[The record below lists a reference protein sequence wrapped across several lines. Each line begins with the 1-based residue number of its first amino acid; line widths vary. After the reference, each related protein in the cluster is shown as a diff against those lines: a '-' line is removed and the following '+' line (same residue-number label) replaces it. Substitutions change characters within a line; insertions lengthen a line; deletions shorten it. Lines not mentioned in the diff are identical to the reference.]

1 MDPLARDDK
10 EKTPNFYRGYFDAE
24 KRKPIKNPDRSVA
37 SIVISSCISALPFAF
52 LIYFGFRMRNRA
64 SQAMNDVSSG
74 KSNRITEAL
83 QKTFRGMTDPL
94 GTKNFEVNVKDTKFR
109 DVIGVPEALNEVQQY
124 VEFLKQPEKFTRLG
138 GRLPKGCLL
147 TGKPGTGKTLLARAV
162 AGEAD
167 VPFFSCS
174 GADFIEVY
182 VGSGPK
188 RVRELFESAKTK
200 APSVIF
206 LDEVD
211 AIGSRSNGQGAGGV
225 SQEENRTVNQLLA
238 ELDGLQQ
245 NEAVVVF
252 AATNFPENLDKALLR
267 EGRFDRKVEIPMPD
281 VEARRDLFMHYL
293 RKIVTGDPSGA
304 TSSHEATT
312 GAGNAAAASPPSAET
327 PKTDALMPKIQLPEQ
342 DNVIIASRLAS
353 LTPGISPATISAIV
367 NEAALAA
374 AISGEPVVGLKQLM
388 PAIDDVLIGKK
399 HRSRMTSKSSKRIA
413 LHEAGHAL
421 TAWLLPQQSKVI
433 KVSIIPRANAGG
445 FTQQLGK
452 ESLDHMTDQ
461 TMFTDLCVL
470 LGGRIAEMTLYD
482 DLSTGAQ
489 DDYQRATK
497 LAVNEFLAFGMS
509 DSVGLLSFDYQR
521 LDQGRMYQLCSET
534 TQHMAELE
542 AARLV
547 QAAYNFTTHLLT
559 TNKATLHKVAD
570 ALFEKKELLEEDL
583 LGIIGARSST
593 PMHAPLEKDALMALE
608 SFVQRATQVRQEIT
622 AKAEAVE
629 EADGPLIRA
638 TPTKLAS

>member
-1 MDPLARDDK
+1 MDPLERKSD
-10 EKTPNFYRGYFDAE
+10 EKNPNFLRGFFDAE
-24 KRKPIKNPDRSVA
+24 KRKPIKTPDRSFA
-37 SIVISSCISALPFAF
+37 SYVVGGCLSALPVAF
-52 LIYFGFRMRNRA
+52 IIYFGLRA
-64 SQAMNDVSSG
+64 SMRAQQATNDMMSG
-74 KSNRITEAL
+74 KSSRFTEAM
-83 QKTFRGMTDPL
+83 KRFRGMTDPL
-94 GTKNFEVNVKDTKFR
+94 GTKSFEVSVKDTKFR
-109 DVIGVPEALNEVQQY
+109 DVIGVPEALLEVQQY
-124 VEFLKQPEKFTRLG
+124 VEFLKMPEKFTRLG

-188 RVRELFESAKTK
+188 RVRELFESAKAK

-225 SQEENRTVNQLLA
+225 SSEENRTVNQLLA

-281 VEARRDLFMHYL
+281 EDARRDLFMHYL
-293 RKIVTGDPSGA
+293 KKIVTGDPSGPKDTSHQASNASTEA
-304 TSSHEATT
+304 TSVSSSVTAVVP
-312 GAGNAAAASPPSAET
+312 A
-327 PKTDALMPKIQLPEQ
+327 K
-342 DNVIIASRLAS
+342 DNLFIANRLAS
-353 LTPGISPATISAIV
+353 LTPGISPATIAAIV

-374 AISGEPVVGLKQLM
+374 AISGEPVVSIKTLM

-399 HRSRMTSKSSKRIA
+399 HRSRMSVTSSKRVA
-413 LHEAGHAL
+413 LHEAGHTL
-421 TAWLLPQQSKVI
+421 VAWLLPQQSKVI
-433 KVSIIPRANAGG
+433 KVSITPRANAGG
-445 FTQQLGK
+445 FTQQLGR
-452 ESLDHMTDQ
+452 ETLDHMTDH

-470 LGGRIAEMTLYD
+470 LGGRIAEMALYD
-482 DLSTGAQ
+482 NLSTGAQ

-497 LAVNEFLAFGMS
+497 LAMNQFLAFGMS

-521 LDQGRMYQLCSET
+521 LDQGRMYQLCSES
-534 TQHMAELE
+534 TQHMAEVE
-542 AARLV
+542 AAKLV
-547 QAAYNFTTHLLT
+547 SAAFKFSTQLLQAHR
-559 TNKATLHKVAD
+559 ATLLKVAD

-583 LGIIGARSST
+583 IALIGPRSET
-593 PMHAPLEKDALMALE
+593 PMHAKLEGDALAALN
-608 SFVQRATQVRQEIT
+608 SFVQRSADIKSARIANDEDENDIVRQS
-622 AKAEAVE
+622 
-629 EADGPLIRA
+629 
-638 TPTKLAS
+638 PTRLA